1 MSHVKILATIERC
14 SDGLYSVHSE
24 SHFGNSYFGGYGDSV
39 EKAKEDFIESIKE
52 AISEQL
58 SETGDA
64 PRFED
69 VSIEYR

>member
-1 MSHVKILATIERC
+1 MSHVKNLATIERC

-52 AISEQL
+52 AIMNNFQKL
-58 SETGDA
+58 GMRLDLKM
-64 PRFED
+64 
-69 VSIEYR
+69 